1 MSTEIFEEIETAVD
15 GNSSEEL
22 DLYDYA
28 KQVIACQMEIKS
40 IQDDIKTIKLAAKE
54 KGVLVKEI
62 DSAISQL
69 KKEAKQNPQEA
80 QLQEEVLEKLRENKD
95 IIDSIQMIV

>member
-1 MSTEIFEEIETAVD
+1 MTEVFEEIETATD
-15 GNSSEEL
+15 GNASEEL

-40 IQDDIKTIKLAAKE
+40 IQDDVKKIKLAAKE

-62 DSAISQL
+62 DSAITTL
-69 KKEAKQNPQEA
+69 KKEAKLDPQEA
-80 QLQEEVLEKLRENKD
+80 FLQKEVLDKLRANKD
-95 IIDSIQMIV
+95 IIDSIDMII